1 MMWFE
6 YKGIR
11 STDMGLRIEK
21 KNVFSSPKYDV
32 QFKGIP
38 GRNGDLILPNGRYPN
53 GQVTYSVFLPAKTTQ
68 ELADKITAVKAWLYS
83 EQDQYHTLSDSY
95 DTKYYRKAVFA
106 AKLDIE
112 DELNRIGVFTVS
124 FSCHP
129 FRYNQAGADII
140 ACTASGETLFNPNA
154 FTSKP
159 YIKVYG
165 KGSGSLTVQAANKNA
180 TWHFESIKEYTE
192 VDSEQM
198 NCYKGAELKND
209 TVSGSGFPL
218 LYPGDNT
225 IVFDGGITKVE
236 IIPRWVTL

>member
-1 MMWFE
+1 MNWFE

-21 KNVFSSPKYDV
+21 KDVFSAPKYDV
-32 QFKGIP
+32 EFKGIP

-53 GQVTYSVFLPAKTTQ
+53 GQVTYSVFLPAKTAQ

-83 EQDQYHTLSDSY
+83 EQDRYHALQDSY

-112 DELNRIGVFTVS
+112 DELNRIGIFTIS

-129 FRYNQAGADII
+129 FRYDTAG
-140 ACTASGETLFNPNA
+140 SETVSLDVTGQTVINPNA
-154 FTSKP
+154 FASRP
-159 YIKVYG
+159 YMKIYG
-165 KGSGSLTVQAANKNA
+165 DGSGSITIQSAGSNA
-180 TWHFESIKEYTE
+180 TWYLENIDEYTE
-192 VDSEQM
+192 IDAEQM
-198 NCYKGAELKND
+198 NCYKGVELKND

-218 LYPGDNT
+218 LQPGENA
-225 IVFDGGITKVE
+225 IVFDGGITGIE